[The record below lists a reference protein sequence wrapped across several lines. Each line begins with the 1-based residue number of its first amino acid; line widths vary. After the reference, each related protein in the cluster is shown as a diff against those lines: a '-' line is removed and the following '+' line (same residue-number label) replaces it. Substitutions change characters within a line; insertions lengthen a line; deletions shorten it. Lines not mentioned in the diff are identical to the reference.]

1 MDVFVTGA
9 SGYIGGT
16 VAVRLVQQGHRVR
29 GLARSGAKAEA
40 VGRLG
45 VEPVTGSLDDRVLLA
60 EEARRAG
67 AVVNAADSDH
77 RGAVE
82 ALLEGLAGSGKAL
95 LHTSGSSV
103 VADDARG
110 EPSETV
116 FDEGTPVEPAPAKAA
131 RVAID
136 RLVLD
141 AAGREVR
148 SVVICNSLIY
158 GAGLGPNPESIQLP
172 ALARQARRSGVAR
185 HVGRGLNVWSNVHV
199 EDMAE
204 LYLLALAEAGPGTF
218 LFAENGEASFHDMVA
233 GMARALEVRGPEA
246 WPVEAAV
253 AEWGYER
260 AVYAL
265 GSNSR
270 VRARRARALG
280 WRPRHGDVLAWIA
293 AGGLAA
299 AAPPPGDGAG

>member
-16 VAVRLVQQGHRVR
+16 VVVRLVQQGHRVR
-29 GLARSGAKAEA
+29 GLVRSGAKAEA
-40 VGRLG
+40 VLPLG
-45 VEPVTGSLDDRVLLA
+45 IEPVIGSLDDRDLVI
-60 EEARRAG
+60 EEARRAD
-67 AVVNAADSDH
+67 AVVNAADSDR

-82 ALLEGLAGSGKAL
+82 ALLGGLDGSGKPL
-95 LHTSGSSV
+95 LHTSGSSIV
-103 VADDARG
+103 GDDARG
-110 EPSETV
+110 EPSDAV
-116 FDEGTPVEPAPAKAA
+116 FDETTPFEPAPVKAA

-141 AAGREVR
+141 GARRRVR

-158 GAGLGPNPESIQLP
+158 GAGLGPHQDSIQLP

-199 EDMAE
+199 ADMAE
-204 LYLLALAEAGPGTF
+204 LYLLGLTAAEPGTF
-218 LFAENGEASFHDMVA
+218 LFAENGEASFRDMVGA
-233 GMARALEVRGPEA
+233 MARALGVSGPEA
-246 WPVEAAV
+246 WPIDSAI
-253 AEWGYER
+253 AEWGFER

-280 WRPRHGDVLAWIA
+280 WQPRHGDVLAWIGA
-293 AGGLAA
+293 DGLAMLS
-299 AAPPPGDGAG
+299 DG